1 MTDGN
6 LPHETSFDEIKN
18 SMNGIGRL
26 VQYQMKKVEEAT
38 CGNDLSGRAWHA
50 SPGANASSLSAVESQ
65 PEITAQLLCKD
76 VADAQTGNN

>member
-1 MTDGN
+1 
-6 LPHETSFDEIKN
+6 
-18 SMNGIGRL
+18 
-26 VQYQMKKVEEAT
+26 MKKVEEAT